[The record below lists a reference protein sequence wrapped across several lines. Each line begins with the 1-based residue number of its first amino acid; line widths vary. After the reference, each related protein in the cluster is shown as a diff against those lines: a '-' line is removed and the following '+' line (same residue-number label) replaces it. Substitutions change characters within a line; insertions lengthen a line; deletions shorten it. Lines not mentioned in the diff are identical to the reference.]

1 MIPSVSV
8 DQMKK
13 IEELAEKHF
22 GLELGML
29 MENAGRNVAML
40 ARQILN
46 DVREK
51 TITVLAGKGNNGGD
65 GLVAARFLHNW
76 GARVTVIMAD
86 HPDNFSQ
93 LTKWH
98 SGVLRSMFVTTLYPT
113 NNLQFRDT
121 IDSSDLIIDAL
132 IGYGLQGNPQGM
144 YATLINMANSSGKK
158 IIAADVPTGLD
169 ANTGHP
175 YEPCIKA
182 RWTITFA
189 LPKNGLIEKTAK
201 EFVGELWIG
210 DIGIPHE
217 AYELMGLKLEKIFA
231 KKDLVKM

>member
-22 GLELGML
+22 GMDKGML

-40 ARQILN
+40 CRQILN
-46 DVREK
+46 GVREK

-86 HPDNFSQ
+86 HPDNFFQ

-98 SGVLRSMFVTTLYPT
+98 SGVLRSMFVNTLNPT

-121 IDSSDLIIDAL
+121 IGGSDMIVDAL
-132 IGYGLQGNPQGM
+132 IGYNIKGNPEGM
-144 YATLINMANSSGKK
+144 YAALVNMANASRKK
-158 IIAADVPTGLD
+158 IIAVDVPTGLD
-169 ANTGHP
+169 SDTGHP
-175 YEPCIKA
+175 YDPCIKA
-182 RWTITFA
+182 KYTLTFA
-189 LPKNGLIEKTAK
+189 LPKKGLLVSKNC
-201 EFVGELWIG
+201 VGELWVG

-217 AYELMGLKLEKIFA
+217 VYELLGMKIEKIFE
-231 KKDLVKM
+231 KKDLVKV